1 MAQSRFPAP
10 ERPSG
15 EMLDIAQ
22 FVTRMTA
29 QLEAMAKDAGLDV
42 LAFFLDMAKA
52 EGTALISGSSQVN
65 DTKVAPSE
73 NAGHSPV
80 SLPGVADVA

>member
-1 MAQSRFPAP
+1 MARSRFPAP

-29 QLEAMAKDAGLDV
+29 HLQAMAAGLDV

-65 DTKVAPSE
+65 DTKVAPGE
-73 NAGHSPV
+73 NAGDSPV
-80 SLPGVADVA
+80 SSPGVADVA

>member
-1 MAQSRFPAP
+1 MAQTRFPVP

-15 EMLDIAQ
+15 EMFDVAQ

-29 QLEAMAKDAGLDV
+29 QLEAMAKAAGLDV

-52 EGTALISGSSQVN
+52 EGNALISGTSEVN
-65 DTKVAPSE
+65 DTKVAPGE

-80 SLPGVADVA
+80 SSPGNDA